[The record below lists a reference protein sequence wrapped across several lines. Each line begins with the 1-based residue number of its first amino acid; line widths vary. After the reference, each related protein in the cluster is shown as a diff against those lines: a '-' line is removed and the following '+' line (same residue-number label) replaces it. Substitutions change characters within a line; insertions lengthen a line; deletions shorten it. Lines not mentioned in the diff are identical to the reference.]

1 MLHCGP
7 GTLLRWGLCQ
17 VARLRLASA
26 CVIEHTHKAGHDLP
40 IDLPIHHKRR
50 YIIYVDMPL
59 TYTLHRY
66 AY

>member
-1 MLHCGP
+1 M
-7 GTLLRWGLCQ
+7 
-17 VARLRLASA
+17 RLASA